1 LTKLPRI
8 KFERTFP
15 FFVADTM
22 DTRTPAEYQQEIH
35 TLKRENINLKMR
47 LVKIMVILD
56 NTKTLMEK
64 SKDAIMA
71 QLADTNFDIM
81 ESQISSPN

>member
-1 LTKLPRI
+1 
-8 KFERTFP
+8 
-15 FFVADTM
+15 M
-22 DTRTPAEYQQEIH
+22 DTRTPVEYQQEIY

-47 LVKIMVILD
+47 LVKIMCILD

>member
-1 LTKLPRI
+1 
-8 KFERTFP
+8 
-15 FFVADTM
+15 M
-22 DTRTPAEYQQEIH
+22 DTRTPAEYQQEIY

-71 QLADTNFDIM
+71 QLADTNVEIL
-81 ESQISSPN
+81 ESQTISPKWTFFRAPTLLF

>member
-1 LTKLPRI
+1 
-8 KFERTFP
+8 
-15 FFVADTM
+15 M
-22 DTRTPAEYQQEIH
+22 DSRTPAEYQQEIYN
-35 TLKRENINLKMR
+35 LKRENINLKMR

-71 QLADTNFDIM
+71 QLADTNFDIL
-81 ESQISSPN
+81 ESQTISPK

>member
-1 LTKLPRI
+1 
-8 KFERTFP
+8 
-15 FFVADTM
+15 M
-22 DTRTPAEYQQEIH
+22 DSRTPAEYQQEIY

-71 QLADTNFDIM
+71 QLADTNFDIL
-81 ESQISSPN
+81 ESQTISPK

>member
-1 LTKLPRI
+1 
-8 KFERTFP
+8 
-15 FFVADTM
+15 M
-22 DTRTPAEYQQEIH
+22 DTRTPAEYQQEIY

-71 QLADTNFDIM
+71 QLADTNVEIL
-81 ESQISSPN
+81 ESQTISPK